1 MPAKTQEERRA
12 DTRERLLRAA
22 ADLFARKGVDAVS
35 VDAIADEAGRTSGAL
50 YDHFGGKQGLIAA
63 LVDTLRNELAAVI
76 GGESE
81 TTDDPARRIDALWRN
96 FADHPDAQG
105 GLWLLL
111 EHELWLRAARD
122 PALRGALAA
131 RYAAGRKG
139 MTRAFAEWDVE
150 PSVPAKALPSLVLAL
165 LLGLEMQRRLD
176 PSAVP
181 DHVARAGLAALFGI
195 HLD

>member
-1 MPAKTQEERRA
+1 MRAKTQEERRA

-35 VDAIADEAGRTSGAL
+35 VDAIADEAERTSGAL
-50 YDHFGGKQGLIAA
+50 YDHFGSKQGLVAA
-63 LVDTLRNELAAVI
+63 LVDAMRNELADAI
-76 GGESE
+76 GGEAGAS
-81 TTDDPARRIDALWRN
+81 DDPRRRIDAIWRN
-96 FADHPDAQG
+96 FADHPEG

-122 PALRGALAA
+122 PELRDALAA

-139 MTRAFAEWDVE
+139 MAKSFREWA
-150 PSVPAKALPSLVLAL
+150 PAPAVPDKALPPLVLAL

-181 DHVARAGLAALFGI
+181 DHVARAGLAALFGVEG
-195 HLD
+195 

>member
-1 MPAKTQEERRA
+1 MSTKTQEERRA

-63 LVDTLRNELAAVI
+63 LVDTMRTELAAVI
-76 GGESE
+76 GGES
-81 TTDDPARRIDALWRN
+81 DDPRRRIDAIWRN
-96 FADHPDAQG
+96 FADHPDTQG

-122 PALRGALAA
+122 DALREALAA

-139 MTRAFAEWDVE
+139 MARAFGAWDID
-150 PSVPAKALPSLVLAL
+150 PAVPAKALPPLVLAL

-181 DHVARAGLAALFGI
+181 DHIARAGLAALLGV
-195 HLD
+195 DA

>member
-1 MPAKTQEERRA
+1 MPSMTQEERRA

-63 LVDTLRNELAAVI
+63 LVDTMRNELAAQI
-76 GGESE
+76 GGES
-81 TTDDPARRIDALWRN
+81 DDPRHRIDAIWRN
-96 FADHPDAQG
+96 FADHPDEQG

-122 PALRGALAA
+122 PELQQALAA

-139 MTRAFAEWDVE
+139 MARAFNQWDVD
-150 PSVPAKALPSLVLAL
+150 PAVPAKSLPPLVLAL

-195 HLD
+195 DLD

>member
-1 MPAKTQEERRA
+1 MPSMTQEERRA

-50 YDHFGGKQGLIAA
+50 YDHFGGKQGLVAA
-63 LVDTLRNELAAVI
+63 LVDTMRNELAAQI
-76 GGESE
+76 GGES
-81 TTDDPARRIDALWRN
+81 DDPRHRIDAIWRN
-96 FADHPDAQG
+96 FADHPDEQG

-122 PALRGALAA
+122 AELQRALAA

-139 MTRAFAEWDVE
+139 MARAFGAWDVE
-150 PSVPAKALPSLVLAL
+150 PAVPSKSLPPLVLAL

-181 DHVARAGLAALFGI
+181 DHVARAGLAALFG
-195 HLD
+195 LDLD

>member
-1 MPAKTQEERRA
+1 MAARTQEERRA

-22 ADLFARKGVDAVS
+22 AELFARKGVDAVS

-50 YDHFGGKQGLIAA
+50 YDHFGGKQGLITA
-63 LVDTLRNELAAVI
+63 LVDTMRSELATVI
-76 GGESE
+76 GGESG
-81 TTDDPARRIDALWRN
+81 TSNDPARRIDAVWRN
-96 FADHPDAQG
+96 FADHPDEQG

-122 PALRGALAA
+122 PELRDALAA

-139 MTRAFAEWDVE
+139 MRRAFADWDVD
-150 PSVPAKALPSLVLAL
+150 PPVPAKSLPPLVLAL

-181 DHVARAGLAALFGI
+181 DHVARAGLAALFGVAT
-195 HLD
+195 

>member
-1 MPAKTQEERRA
+1 MTSMTQEERRA

-50 YDHFGGKQGLIAA
+50 YDHFGGKQGLVAA
-63 LVDTLRNELAAVI
+63 LVDTMRNELAAVI
-76 GGESE
+76 GGESGAS
-81 TTDDPARRIDALWRN
+81 DDPERRIDALWRN
-96 FADHPDAQG
+96 FADHPDTQG

-122 PALRGALAA
+122 PELQRALAA

-139 MTRAFAEWDVE
+139 MARAFGAWDVD
-150 PSVPAKALPSLVLAL
+150 PAVPPKSLPPLVLAL

-195 HLD
+195 DLD

>member
-1 MPAKTQEERRA
+1 MPRSM
-12 DTRERLLRAA
+12 
-22 ADLFARKGVDAVS
+22 AVAS
-35 VDAIADEAGRTSGAL
+35 SSWSIIGRTSGAL

-63 LVDTLRNELAAVI
+63 LVDTMRTELAAVI
-76 GGESE
+76 GGES
-81 TTDDPARRIDALWRN
+81 DDPRRRIDAIWRN
-96 FADHPDAQG
+96 FADLPDEQG

-122 PALRGALAA
+122 PDVRHALAA

-139 MTRAFAEWDVE
+139 MARAFAAWGVDAA
-150 PSVPAKALPSLVLAL
+150 VPAKALPPLVLAL

-181 DHVARAGLAALFGI
+181 DPIARAGLAALLGVEA
-195 HLD
+195 

>member
-1 MPAKTQEERRA
+1 MPSMTQEERRA

-50 YDHFGGKQGLIAA
+50 YDHFGGKQGLVAA
-63 LVDTLRNELAAVI
+63 LVDTMRNELAAQI
-76 GGESE
+76 GGES
-81 TTDDPARRIDALWRN
+81 DDPRQRIDAIWRN
-96 FADHPDAQG
+96 FADHPDTQG

-122 PALRGALAA
+122 PELQQGLAA

-139 MTRAFAEWDVE
+139 MARAFAQWDVE
-150 PSVPAKALPSLVLAL
+150 PAVPPKALPPLVLAL

-181 DHVARAGLAALFGI
+181 DSVARAGLAALFG
-195 HLD
+195 LSD

>member
-1 MPAKTQEERRA
+1 MTQEERRA

-50 YDHFGGKQGLIAA
+50 YDHFGGKHGLIAA
-63 LVDTLRNELAAVI
+63 LVDTMRNELAAQI
-76 GGESE
+76 GGEA
-81 TTDDPARRIDALWRN
+81 DGPRQRLDAIWRN
-96 FADHPDAQG
+96 FADHPDEQG

-122 PALRGALAA
+122 PELQQALAA

-139 MTRAFAEWDVE
+139 MARAFGEWDVD
-150 PSVPAKALPSLVLAL
+150 PAVPTKSLPPLVLAL

-195 HLD
+195 DLD